1 MADLFSLRARK
12 RNGFIALELCIVTVL
27 VFTLAATVMLPRA
40 WQNDR
45 HKLDVLVDELALD
58 LNTVRQYAIGNHLG
72 EIDIWSIVV
81 QDGEYRIM
89 HNYRIEKSFPLTKR
103 DALQVRICALPS
115 SWLMIRIKKRL
126 SLQPRRDEYE
136 LKKRKNGFMLTDL
149 LCAMTIALL
158 LFVPSLGLL
167 RQSEL
172 YYERS
177 RRLQELVLAGRS
189 ALAEAE
195 TTWPPLEDTQNE
207 QVFQQQSYGI
217 RTTARPL
224 ESGLLHYEV
233 EVTNGNG
240 EKYVLLR
247 VWKMPEA
254 EP

>member
-1 MADLFSLRARK
+1 
-12 RNGFIALELCIVTVL
+12 
-27 VFTLAATVMLPRA
+27 
-40 WQNDR
+40 
-45 HKLDVLVDELALD
+45 
-58 LNTVRQYAIGNHLG
+58 
-72 EIDIWSIVV
+72 
-81 QDGEYRIM
+81 
-89 HNYRIEKSFPLTKR
+89 
-103 DALQVRICALPS
+103 
-115 SWLMIRIKKRL
+115 
-126 SLQPRRDEYE
+126 
-136 LKKRKNGFMLTDL
+136 MLTDL

-207 QVFQQQSYGI
+207 QIFQQQSYGI

>member
-1 MADLFSLRARK
+1 
-12 RNGFIALELCIVTVL
+12 
-27 VFTLAATVMLPRA
+27 MLPRA

-81 QDGEYRIM
+81 QDGSTGLCIITGLKRESILVITGLSQ
-89 HNYRIEKSFPLTKR
+89 NQKNEKTFPLTKR

-158 LFVPSLGLL
+158 YLCLPWGCCASLNYITNEAAGCRNWYWQDVVRWPKQKLRGPLWKTPKRTGL
-167 RQSEL
+167 SAA
-172 YYERS
+172 
-177 RRLQELVLAGRS
+177 VL
-189 ALAEAE
+189 
-195 TTWPPLEDTQNE
+195 WDT
-207 QVFQQQSYGI
+207 YDGTAAGI
-217 RTTARPL
+217 RFAALR
-224 ESGLLHYEV
+224 SGGDQWEWR
-233 EVTNGNG
+233 
-240 EKYVLLR
+240 KYVLLR